1 MNQRN
6 KKPIIPQIENNK
18 NETLKFQLTR
28 SITGSQA
35 TRGFEK
41 LTEKQI
47 SNVVCFSHLRWNF
60 VFQRPQ
66 HLLTRWARDVNV
78 YYFEEPE
85 FADQDTISLRE
96 TIDGN
101 VTILTPVL
109 KHGMSETEINKYLE
123 ILLLKFLKLNNI
135 KDFIAWY
142 YTPMAVKFTRNIK
155 PTLIIYD
162 CMDELSG
169 FKGAHPDLTKNE
181 KFLMDIS
188 DVVFTGGHHLY
199 EHKKHLHDNIY
210 PFPSSID
217 QEHFESGNG
226 KIDPFDQQKIPHPRA
241 GFFGVIDERLDIDLL
256 EQLALAMPDF
266 HFIMIG
272 PVVKIDPATLP
283 GHSNIH
289 YLGQKNYKELPAY
302 IANWDVAILPFA
314 KNESTRFISPTKT
327 PEYLAAGKPVVS
339 TSIRD
344 VVKPYGEKELVQIA
358 DDAMEFSDAIRFAL
372 KQRHDKNWKKKVA
385 DMLKSNSWE
394 ITYNNMRKIVGK
406 SLMQKDKI
414 EENLFQLNLKPNNN
428 KLGLRELKN
437 LSNETS

>member
-6 KKPIIPQIENNK
+6 KKTVTTQIESNQ
-18 NETLKFQLTR
+18 NETLKFQITR
-28 SITGSQA
+28 SITGTHA
-35 TRGFEK
+35 TQGFER

-47 SNVVCFSHLRWNF
+47 SNVICFSHLRWNF

-85 FADQDTISLRE
+85 FTEQDTVSLKE
-96 TIDGN
+96 SIDGN
-101 VTILTPVL
+101 VTVLTPVL
-109 KHGMSETEINKYLE
+109 KQGTIESEIHKYLE
-123 ILLLKFLKLNNI
+123 ILLLKFLKINNI
-135 KDFIAWY
+135 KDYIAWY
-142 YTPMAVKFTRNIK
+142 YTPMAIKFTHNIK

-169 FKGAHPDLTKNE
+169 FKGAHPELTKNE
-181 KFLMDIS
+181 KLLMEVS

-199 EHKKHLHDNIY
+199 EHKRHLHDNMY

-226 KIDPFDQQKIPHPRA
+226 MPDPLDQRNIPHPRA
-241 GFFGVIDERLDIDLL
+241 GFFGVIDERLDIELL
-256 EQLALAMPDF
+256 DKLANEMPDF

-272 PVVKIDPATLP
+272 PVVKIDPTSLP
-283 GHSNIH
+283 RHSNIH
-289 YLGQKNYKELPAY
+289 YLGQKKYKELPSY
-302 IANWDVAILPFA
+302 LANWDVAILPFA
-314 KNESTRFISPTKT
+314 KNDSTRFISPTKT

-344 VVKPYGEKELVQIA
+344 VVKPYGESELVQIA
-358 DDAMEFSDAIRFAL
+358 DNHLQFAKAIRHAL
-372 KQRHDKNWKKKVA
+372 KQRQDEIWQKKVS
-385 DMLKSNSWE
+385 DMLKTNSWD
-394 ITYNNMRKIVGK
+394 ITYDKMRKIVGK
-406 SLMQKDKI
+406 SLMQRDKI
-414 EENLFQLNLKPNNN
+414 EEDLFQLNLTPKKN

-437 LSNETS
+437 LNNETS